1 MFRYNEWMY
10 TQEENQI
17 EKYLFRYDILYAL
30 NVSESIITFARK
42 RLNFKESIFLLLF
55 SISTKFYKYAIHSSF
70 THMLNMGQLRV
81 QTRRCEYYPIFTH
94 TRTCGQGQEIVTRTS
109 LRIFAHENSFRDP
122 ALRKAARIDSDCWK
136 EMQSSGI
143 LPKQIN
149 LALKRSLISF
159 HLFLLNI
166 GPFVEHCYREGPFSV
181 SPTFLQCFLFRARA
195 RLNKHCQWN
204 AVGRGP
210 RTSKCWSGAESR
222 FDRSKLDFRSLFLDL
237 RNAVS
242 RNFYVRIIDHFVELS
257 IWRFFSWNSVCF
269 DLFIL
274 EGKFLIDYII
284 ILSILLRLN
293 FKGNLELIV

>member
-17 EKYLFRYDILYAL
+17 EKYLFCYILYAL

-42 RLNFKESIFLLLF
+42 RLNFKESIFLPLF
-55 SISTKFYKYAIHSSF
+55 SVSTKFYKYAIHSSF

-94 TRTCGQGQEIVTRTS
+94 TRTCGQGQEIVTGTS

-122 ALRKAARIDSDCWK
+122 ALWKAARIDSDCWK

-166 GPFVEHCYREGPFSV
+166 GLLNIVIGKGRFR
-181 SPTFLQCFLFRARA
+181 FLQRFSNVSRFAHVRGSTSIVSETRLAAVHELRNVDRGQNRGSIGRSSISARYFWIFEMLFR
-195 RLNKHCQWN
+195 
-204 AVGRGP
+204 VIF
-210 RTSKCWSGAESR
+210 T
-222 FDRSKLDFRSLFLDL
+222 
-237 RNAVS
+237 
-242 RNFYVRIIDHFVELS
+242 
-257 IWRFFSWNSVCF
+257 
-269 DLFIL
+269 
-274 EGKFLIDYII
+274 
-284 ILSILLRLN
+284 
-293 FKGNLELIV
+293 